1 MECANCG
8 SVDELHEHHIV
19 PVSMGG
25 TERSGNKVKLCII
38 CHGKVHST
46 NLTRLNLIKE
56 GKERAKAE
64 NPDWREGRPKK
75 FSEAQFLE
83 AIELL
88 KDNDYITVQQLTG
101 MSKSTIRRYRMK
113 G

>member
-8 SVDELHEHHIV
+8 STDELHEHHIV
-19 PVSMGG
+19 PVSIGG
-25 TERSGNKVKLCII
+25 TERAGNKVILCII
-38 CHGKVHST
+38 CHGKVHGT
-46 NLTRLNLIKE
+46 KLTRINLVKE
-56 GKERAKAE
+56 GKRRAKEADP
-64 NPDWREGRPKK
+64 NWREGRPKK
-75 FSEAQFLE
+75 FSPAQLAE

-88 KDNDYITVQQLTG
+88 KYNDYITVQRITG